1 MKIVVLAGGTSTER
15 DVSIVSGTG
24 ICGALRQKGHQ
35 AILVDV
41 FCGQEEVDWEDPFPA
56 EYDVEKAAAYIRGF
70 NLQMAELKKTRKKFL
85 WTEMY
90 RIFVKKRFVSWDF
103 MEPTG
108 RTVKLQGALI

>member
-70 NLQMAELKKTRKKFL
+70 NLQMAELKKTRKISL
-85 WTEMY
+85 DRMSS
-90 RIFVKKRFVSWDF
+90 IFVKSRFCFPGTSWSQRG
-103 MEPTG
+103 G
-108 RTVKLQGALI
+108 R

>member
-24 ICGALRQKGHQ
+24 ICGALRQKGYQ

-70 NLQMAELKKTRKKFL
+70 NLQMAELKKTRKNFFGPNVIDL
-85 WTEMY
+85 C
-90 RIFVKKRFVSWDF
+90 KKQILFSWDF

-108 RTVKLQGALI
+108 RTVSCREHLI